1 MGGGVI
7 RGTKTF
13 QQITPAKRIFSNN
26 DTFCIVFLQEQ
37 YTEADFNAFSF
48 VIYGD
53 DLSKEEFEEE
63 LLKVY
68 FIALGDMLLICVF

>member
-1 MGGGVI
+1 MAVGGGVI

-13 QQITPAKRIFSNN
+13 QQISPAKRVFSSN

-37 YTEADFNAFSF
+37 CTQAEFNAFSF

-63 LLKVY
+63 LLKV
-68 FIALGDMLLICVF
+68 FRH